1 MRSIEEIE
9 INGGKLSDILAEHN
23 LWLADPVNHK
33 KANLSWANLSGAD
46 LSWANLSGADLD
58 YSCWPLWCGS
68 KGVKIDRKQ
77 FAQLAAHLCVV
88 DVDDD
93 ECKDIQQY
101 LIGIA
106 KTSHRANDLGL

>member
-1 MRSIEEIE
+1 MPVEIKHRYT
-9 INGGKLSDILAEHN
+9 GALLFTYDG
-23 LWLADPVNHK
+23 
-33 KANLSWANLSGAD
+33 ANLSEANLSGA
-46 LSWANLSGADLD
+46 NLD